1 MNSINNSYIPFEHA
15 MLGNFY
21 GLHPTDVKGVSNA
34 NNYYQCRYLWNKI
47 YSKFK
52 FTFED
57 SNGEPLKWDLNTFR
71 FLVFRNGSVGLFNS
85 EMGKIYAPWTV
96 EKLNIYLNPKKIKGI
111 KLLTSEFFG
120 TLSGEVGKDCSIVK
134 IQDDYRGV
142 ADLVESTAELL
153 ANCDKAINV
162 ALMNANVNLV
172 AFAENKKEAEEIK
185 NAYAQATNG
194 TPLVIIGKDK
204 LKFMSEM
211 KKDSILEPFTNHDTI
226 SSLDKLLVCRRTIV
240 NNFLTEIGIKNAN
253 TMKKERLISD
263 EVNQNNE
270 EISANINIWYENIKE
285 GFETFNKIYGT
296 NLQVELVETDTDND
310 TIVAKTK
317 EGGENV

>member
-1 MNSINNSYIPFEHA
+1 MNSLNSSYIPFEHA

-21 GLHPTDVKGVSNA
+21 GLHPNEVKGISNA

-52 FTFED
+52 FDFID
-57 SNGEPLKWDLNTFR
+57 SDGSKLKWDLNTFR
-71 FLVFRNGSVGLFNS
+71 FLTFRNGSVGLFNS
-85 EMGKIYAPWTV
+85 EIGKIYAPWTV

-120 TLSGEVGKDCSIVK
+120 TLSGEVGKDCAIVK

-142 ADLVESTAELL
+142 ADLVEATAELL

-172 AFAENKKEAEEIK
+172 AYAENKKEAEEIK
-185 NAYAQATNG
+185 NAYANATNG
-194 TPLVIIGKDK
+194 TPLVVVGKDK
-204 LKFMSEM
+204 IMTDL
-211 KKDSILEPFTNHDTI
+211 KKDSLLEPFTNHDTVN
-226 SSLDKLLVCRRTIV
+226 SLDKLLVCRRTIV

-263 EVNQNNE
+263 EVNENNE
-270 EISANINIWYENIKE
+270 EISANINIWYDNIKE
-285 GFETFNKIYGT
+285 GFDTFNKIYGT
-296 NLQVELVETDTDND
+296 KLSVELIETDTNDDTMVLEKGGDN
-310 TIVAKTK
+310 
-317 EGGENV
+317 